1 MKLKDKTA
9 LVTGGGRGIGKAIA
23 VALAQEGAD
32 VMVAARTVD
41 QLKDTVNKIEDVG
54 RKGIAIPA
62 DLSQRETVTS
72 FVKEVFKNYPT
83 LDILVNNAGIGSG
96 MNAKLIVDFDD
107 DFWDTTLALNLTIPF
122 LLTKAFLPGM
132 IKAGWGRVINISSV
146 AGKSGFPTGAAY
158 SASKHGLIGLTRTAA
173 LETATTGVTVNAI
186 CPGPI
191 RTPMLARR
199 MQATAEMS
207 GQSVA
212 DMEKTMNPMQRLLE
226 PDEVAGLAV
235 FLASDSAKGITGQAY
250 NISGG
255 SMMH

>member
-1 MKLKDKTA
+1 MKLKDTTA
-9 LVTGGGRGIGKAIA
+9 LVTGGGRGIGEALA
-23 VALAQEGAD
+23 VAFAQEGAD
-32 VMVAARTVD
+32 VMVAARSVD
-41 QLKDTVNKIEDVG
+41 QLEDTVHRIEATG

-62 DLSQRETVTS
+62 DLSQRETIAS
-72 FVKEVFKNYPT
+72 FVEAIFTHFPT
-83 LDILVNNAGIGSG
+83 IDILVNNAGIGSG
-96 MNAKLIVDFDD
+96 MNAKLVVNFDD
-107 DFWDTTLALNLTIPF
+107 DFWDTTIALNLTAPY

-132 IKAGWGRVINISSV
+132 IKAGWGRVINTSSV
-146 AGKSGFPTGAAY
+146 AGKMGFPTGAAY
-158 SASKHGLIGLTRTAA
+158 SVSKHGLIGLTRTAA

-191 RTPMLARR
+191 RTTMLARR
-199 MQATAEMS
+199 MQATAELS
-207 GQSVA
+207 GESVA

-235 FLASDSAKGITGQAY
+235 FLASDSAKSITGQAY

>member
-1 MKLKDKTA
+1 M
-9 LVTGGGRGIGKAIA
+9 
-23 VALAQEGAD
+23 
-32 VMVAARTVD
+32 
-41 QLKDTVNKIEDVG
+41 
-54 RKGIAIPA
+54 
-62 DLSQRETVTS
+62 
-72 FVKEVFKNYPT
+72 
-83 LDILVNNAGIGSG
+83 
-96 MNAKLIVDFDD
+96 
-107 DFWDTTLALNLTIPF
+107 ALNLTAPY

-146 AGKSGFPTGAAY
+146 AGKMGYPAGAAY

-191 RTPMLARR
+191 RTQMLARR
-199 MQATAEMS
+199 MQAMAELS
-207 GQSVA
+207 GEPVA

-235 FLASDSAKGITGQAY
+235 FLASESAKSVTGQAY

>member
-1 MKLKDKTA
+1 MKLKDKIA
-9 LVTGGGRGIGKAIA
+9 LVTGGGRGIGAAIA
-23 VALAQEGAD
+23 VAFAREGAD
-32 VMVAARTVD
+32 VMVAARSVD
-41 QLKDTVNKIEDVG
+41 QLEDTVNRIEATG

-62 DLSQRETVTS
+62 DLSQRETIAS
-72 FVKEVFKNYPT
+72 FAEAIFAHNPT
-83 LDILVNNAGIGSG
+83 IDILVNNAGIGSG
-96 MNAKLIVDFDD
+96 MNAKLIVDYDD
-107 DFWDTTLALNLTIPF
+107 DFWDTTMALNLTAPY

-132 IKAGWGRVINISSV
+132 IKAGWGRVINTSSV
-146 AGKSGFPTGAAY
+146 AGKMGYPTGAAY

-199 MQATAEMS
+199 MQVTAELS
-207 GQSVA
+207 GESVV

-235 FLASDSAKGITGQAY
+235 FLASDSAKSITGQAY

>member
-1 MKLKDKTA
+1 MKLKNKTA
-9 LVTGGGRGIGKAIA
+9 LVTGGGRGIGAAIA
-23 VALAQEGAD
+23 VAFAQQGAD
-32 VMVAARTVD
+32 VMVAARSDD
-41 QLKDTVNKIEDVG
+41 QLQDTLSKIKATG

-62 DLSQRETVTS
+62 DLSQRETLAS
-72 FVKEVFKNYPT
+72 FVESFFAQIPSI
-83 LDILVNNAGIGSG
+83 DILVNNAGIGSG
-96 MNAKLIVDFDD
+96 MNAKLVVDFDD
-107 DFWDTTLALNLTIPF
+107 DFWDTTIALNLTAPY

-146 AGKSGFPTGAAY
+146 AGKMGYPAGAAY

-191 RTPMLARR
+191 RTQMLARR
-199 MQATAEMS
+199 MQATAELS
-207 GQSVA
+207 GEPVA

-235 FLASDSAKGITGQAY
+235 FLASDSAKSVTGQAY

>member
-1 MKLKDKTA
+1 
-9 LVTGGGRGIGKAIA
+9 V
-23 VALAQEGAD
+23 
-32 VMVAARTVD
+32 VAARSAD
-41 QLKDTVNKIEDVG
+41 QLEDTVNTIRG
-54 RKGIAIPA
+54 TGQKGIAIPA
-62 DLSQRETVTS
+62 DLSQRKAVAAFVESVFAS
-72 FVKEVFKNYPT
+72 FPSI
-83 LDILVNNAGIGSG
+83 DILVNNAGIGSG
-96 MNAKLIVDFDD
+96 VNAKLIVDFDD
-107 DFWDTTLALNLTIPF
+107 DFWDTTLSLNLSTPY
-122 LLTKAFLPGM
+122 LLTKAFMPGM

-146 AGKSGFPTGAAY
+146 VGKSGFPTGAAY

-199 MQATAEMS
+199 IQVTAEMS

-212 DMEKTMNPMQRLLE
+212 DMEKALNPMQRLLE
-226 PDEVAGLAV
+226 PEEVAELAV
-235 FLASDSAKGITGQAY
+235 FLASDSAKSITGQAY

>member
-1 MKLKDKTA
+1 MKLKDKIA
-9 LVTGGGRGIGKAIA
+9 LVTGGGRGIGAAIA
-23 VALAQEGAD
+23 VAFAREGAD
-32 VMVAARTVD
+32 VMVAARSVD
-41 QLKDTVNKIEDVG
+41 QLEDTVNRIEATG

-62 DLSQRETVTS
+62 DLSQREAIAS
-72 FVKEVFKNYPT
+72 FAEAIFAHNPT
-83 LDILVNNAGIGSG
+83 IDILVNNAGIGSG
-96 MNAKLIVDFDD
+96 MNAKLIVDYDD
-107 DFWDTTLALNLTIPF
+107 DFWDTTMALNLTAPY

-132 IKAGWGRVINISSV
+132 IKAGWGRVINTSSV
-146 AGKSGFPTGAAY
+146 AGKMGYPTGVAY

-199 MQATAEMS
+199 MQVTAELS
-207 GQSVA
+207 GESVV
-212 DMEKTMNPMQRLLE
+212 DMEKTMNPIQRLLE

-235 FLASDSAKGITGQAY
+235 FLASDSAKSITGQAY